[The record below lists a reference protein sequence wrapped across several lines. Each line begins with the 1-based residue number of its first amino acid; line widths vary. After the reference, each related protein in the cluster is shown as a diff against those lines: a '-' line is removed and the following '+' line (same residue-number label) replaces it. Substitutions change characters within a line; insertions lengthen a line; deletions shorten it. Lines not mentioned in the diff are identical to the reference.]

1 MRRDD
6 DEYFPPF
13 PPSLIAYSLR
23 REDAERLAEAIER
36 VLIREDRG
44 GRVRVFAPSRPLK
57 RHRGIDV
64 LPALLRVS
72 AWTGDYEIL
81 WQGPTLPPEELIA
94 QWGEV
99 YERNADIEAQA
110 EAARLEDERQTE
122 RLRAEA
128 PRTFEEAVDRL
139 ANQLQP
145 SERQRFAAMTEKDLI
160 RLHFTFGAGIRNAW
174 LWTNPTLVTACGVD
188 HPDYAS
194 NVLIRALWRRVRADL
209 DGT

>member
-23 REDAERLAEAIER
+23 REEAERLAESIER

-44 GRVRVFAPSRPLK
+44 GHVRVFAPSRPLK

-72 AWTGDYEIL
+72 AWTSDYEIL

-94 QWGEV
+94 QWAVRGNDRGGPDQASFHLRRGDSKRLAV
-99 YERNADIEAQA
+99 DKPNARCGL
-110 EAARLEDERQTE
+110 RLHPS
-122 RLRAEA
+122 RLRVWRVDSRPVAESSS
-128 PRTFEEAVDRL
+128 RL
-139 ANQLQP
+139 GWNLG
-145 SERQRFAAMTEKDLI
+145 
-160 RLHFTFGAGIRNAW
+160 GAGLGFEPESPVADVGHGRKLTGAASRSPRPARRRGGW
-174 LWTNPTLVTACGVD
+174 QRLTAG
-188 HPDYAS
+188 H
-194 NVLIRALWRRVRADL
+194 W
-209 DGT
+209 

>member
-23 REDAERLAEAIER
+23 REEAERLAEVIER

-44 GRVRVFAPSRPLK
+44 GHVSVFAPSRPLK

-81 WQGPTLPPEELIA
+81 WQGPTFPPEELIA
-94 QWGEV
+94 QWGEE
-99 YERNADIEAQA
+99 YERNADLEAQA
-110 EAARLEDERQTE
+110 GVARLETERQTE

-145 SERQRFAAMTEKDLI
+145 SARQRFAAMTEKDLI
-160 RLHFTFGAGIRNAW
+160 RLHFTFGMWIRNAW
-174 LWTNPTLVTACGVD
+174 LWTNPTLVAACGCTD
-188 HPDYAS
+188 PDYAS
-194 NVLIRALWRRVRADL
+194 GVLIRALWRRVRADS